1 MYTPSSSACKSPLLC
16 GSLSFTRCF
25 FSSKCVFSSSNAGF
39 PFGPVIRAAGTG
51 IKLVK
56 VLHSN
61 SEKTKTILLRG
72 TKKEQCVTNLFVCKV
87 TPRLS
92 SNADVDTDGWR
103 HRNAALVP
111 VILLKIAAW
120 GACALVAFF
129 MQSLCLRACMV
140 FVPSPPAGRHNL
152 YYKIYNYNIFCL

>member
-1 MYTPSSSACKSPLLC
+1 M
-16 GSLSFTRCF
+16 
-25 FSSKCVFSSSNAGF
+25 
-39 PFGPVIRAAGTG
+39 
-51 IKLVK
+51 LVSYK
-56 VLHSN
+56 DFKHTSCLYKQTLGERPAFKQHDNRNKMQHSN